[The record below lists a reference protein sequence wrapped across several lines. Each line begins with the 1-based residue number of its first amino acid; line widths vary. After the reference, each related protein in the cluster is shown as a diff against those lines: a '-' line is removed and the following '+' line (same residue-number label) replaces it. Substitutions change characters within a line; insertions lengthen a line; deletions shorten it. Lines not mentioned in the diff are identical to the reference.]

1 MDEVI
6 GPHLLLVFGT
16 KFQSILNNPRYTF
29 TDLKIMLA
37 IINVICLFEISKHL
51 NFNIK
56 STMSSISGGASRI
69 KAKKARNVNLLAS
82 AWQQYE
88 NR

>member
-1 MDEVI
+1 
-6 GPHLLLVFGT
+6 
-16 KFQSILNNPRYTF
+16 
-29 TDLKIMLA
+29 MLA

>member
-6 GPHLLLVFGT
+6 GPHLLFVFGT
-16 KFQSILNNPRYTF
+16 KFQSTLNNPRYTF
-29 TDLKIMLA
+29 KDLTIMLV
-37 IINVICLFEISKHL
+37 IINLICLLEISK
-51 NFNIK
+51 NIK
-56 STMSSISGGASRI
+56 ITMSSISGGANRI